1 MNSKSIQIGKED
13 VGKRLDKFLV
23 ETNPE
28 FSRSFL
34 QKEIKDG
41 KILVN
46 KEKTSV
52 HFFLREGDKITIGK
66 LEKPVFVLKPNKKL
80 KVPLV
85 FEDENYLVISK
96 PAGMVAHPAEGHE
109 EQDTLANWLIAYLPE
124 IKKIG
129 DDKMRPGIVHRLDG
143 EASGLMVI
151 AKSEKAR
158 KSLIKQFDD
167 GTAKK
172 EYAVLVAG
180 NVKEKEGKIETPLGR
195 AKSSFKMVPKA
206 DGVGKEAITE
216 YEVLEM
222 HKNFTLLK
230 VHTKTGRMHQIRA
243 HFAGIGHPVAGD
255 EIYGGEVKG
264 LDRMFL
270 HAKKL
275 GFKNLKGEWMEFEEK
290 IPKKLSDFLK
300 SL

>member
-1 MNSKSIQIGKED
+1 MNNRNESIQIAKED
-13 VGKRLDKFLV
+13 ARKRLDKFLV
-23 ETNPE
+23 EKNPQ

-46 KEKTSV
+46 GEKAPV

-66 LEKPVFVLKPNKKL
+66 LEKPTLTLEPNKKL
-80 KVPLV
+80 KVSIV
-85 FEDENYLVISK
+85 FEDENFLVISK
-96 PAGMVAHPAEGHE
+96 PAGMVVHPAEGHE
-109 EQDTLANWLIAYLPE
+109 APDTLANWLIAYLPE

-129 DDKMRPGIVHRLDG
+129 EDKMRPGIVHRLDG

-151 AKSEKAR
+151 AKTEKAR
-158 KSLIKQFDD
+158 KSLLKQFDD

-172 EYAVLVAG
+172 EYAVLVVG
-180 NVKEKEGKIETPLGR
+180 NVKEKEGKIEISLGR
-195 AKSSFKMVPKA
+195 AKSSFKMVPKEE
-206 DGVGKEAITE
+206 GKEAITE

-222 HKNFTLLK
+222 HKKYTFLR
-230 VHTKTGRMHQIRA
+230 VRTKTGRMHQIRA
-243 HFAGIGHPVAGD
+243 HFASIGHPVVGD
-255 EIYGGEVKG
+255 VIYGGVEKD
-264 LDRMFL
+264 LCRLFL

-275 GFKNLKGEWMEFEEK
+275 GFKNLEGEWMEFEEK

>member
-1 MNSKSIQIGKED
+1 MNNKSIQITKED
-13 VGKRLDKFLV
+13 AGKRLDKFLV
-23 ETNPE
+23 EINPK

-46 KEKTSV
+46 KENTSV
-52 HFFLREGDKITIGK
+52 HFFLHEGDKITIGK
-66 LEKPVFVLKPNKKL
+66 LEKPTFVLEPNKKL
-80 KVPLV
+80 KVPVV

-96 PAGMVAHPAEGHE
+96 PAGMVVHPAEGHE

-124 IKKIG
+124 IEKIG

-151 AKSEKAR
+151 SKTKEAH
-158 KSLIKQFDD
+158 KSLIKQFDE
-167 GTAKK
+167 GTVKK
-172 EYAVLVAG
+172 EYSVLAVG
-180 NVKEKEGKIETPLGR
+180 NVKEKEGKIETALGR

-206 DGVGKEAITE
+206 EGEGKEAVTE

-222 HKNFTLLK
+222 HKKYTFLK
-230 VHTKTGRMHQIRA
+230 VRIKTGRMHQIRA
-243 HFAGIGHPVAGD
+243 HFASIGHPVVGD
-255 EIYGGEVKG
+255 EVYGTPEKG
-264 LDRMFL
+264 LDRLFL

-275 GFKNLKGEWMEFEEK
+275 AFQDLRGEWMEFEEK
-290 IPKKLSDFLK
+290 IPKKLSDFVK